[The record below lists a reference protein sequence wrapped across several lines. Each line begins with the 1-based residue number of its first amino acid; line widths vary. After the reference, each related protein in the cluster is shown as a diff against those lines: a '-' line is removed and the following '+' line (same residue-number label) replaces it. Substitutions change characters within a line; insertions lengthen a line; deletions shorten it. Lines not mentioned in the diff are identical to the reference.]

1 MGQKFAK
8 ELRNQKGW
16 SQSELATLSG
26 LSVKT
31 IQRIERGQGAPSLD
45 TAKALASIFD
55 KPFADFL
62 PSQPPTEVSAQSL
75 SDHPEP
81 KGTTS
86 SQVSVD
92 VYANMLHKAEHYWRP
107 AVTTVFVVALFA
119 FLTKLYLDMETLS
132 EVVTD
137 LASVMA
143 SDSAYGLSGESTA
156 TFICSTEN
164 RCENGSFDDYYG
176 NQALIYA
183 FQGIEGNIDGAG
195 GVTLLELVML
205 RDTARIVTVW
215 EESAKK
221 NSDVSSSLAL
231 SNYLHC
237 YSNSRSMLFS
247 ASESIEK
254 MQDCVYSVLSDAQW
268 KVGSGMNQALINL
281 GQRMRDS
288 GPYRN
293 QFRLPVTADIT
304 GY

>member
-1 MGQKFAK
+1 MGQEFVK

-16 SQSELATLSG
+16 SQSELAVLSG

-31 IQRIERGQGAPSLD
+31 IQRVEHGQGAPSMD

-55 KPFADFL
+55 KPFTDFL
-62 PSQPPTEVSAQSL
+62 PSQPPTEVSAQSFR
-75 SDHPEP
+75 DHAEP

-92 VYANMLHKAEHYWRP
+92 VYANMLNKAEHHWRP
-107 AVTTVFVVALFA
+107 VVTAVFAITLFG

-143 SDSAYGLSGESTA
+143 SDSAYSLSGESTA

-183 FQGIEGNIDGAG
+183 FQDMEGEIDGAG
-195 GVTLLELVML
+195 GVTLLEMVML

-221 NSDVSSSLAL
+221 NSDVDSPLAL
-231 SNYLHC
+231 SNYLQC
-237 YSNSRSMLFS
+237 YSKSRSMLFS
-247 ASESIEK
+247 TSESIEK
-254 MQDCVYSVLSDAQW
+254 MHGCVYSVLNDAQW
-268 KVGSGMNQALINL
+268 EVGSGMNQALINL
-281 GQRMRDS
+281 GQRMQDS
-288 GPYRN
+288 GPYRK
-293 QFRLPVTADIT
+293 QFRLPITADIT

>member
-1 MGQKFAK
+1 MGQEFVK

-16 SQSELATLSG
+16 SQNELATLSG

-55 KPFADFL
+55 RPFADFL
-62 PSQPPTEVSAQSL
+62 PAVLPTEKSAQRH
-75 SDHPEP
+75 SDSTSPNE
-81 KGTTS
+81 TTS
-86 SQVSVD
+86 SQGSADVS
-92 VYANMLHKAEHYWRP
+92 ANMLHNAERYWRTT
-107 AVTTVFVVALFA
+107 VTTVFVVTLFG
-119 FLTKLYLDMETLS
+119 FLTKLYLNMETLS
-132 EVVTD
+132 QTVTD
-137 LASVMA
+137 LASVVA
-143 SDSAYGLSGESTA
+143 SDSAYGISGESTA
-156 TFICSTEN
+156 TFICSTKN
-164 RCENGSFDDYYG
+164 KCENGSFDDYYG

-195 GVTLLELVML
+195 GVTLLELLML

-231 SNYLHC
+231 SNYLQC

-247 ASESIEK
+247 TSESIEK
-254 MQDCVYSVLSDAQW
+254 MQGCVYSVLTDAQW
-268 KVGSGMNQALINL
+268 EVGSEMNQALINL
-281 GQRMRDS
+281 GQRMQDS

-293 QFRLPVTADIT
+293 QFRLPITADIT

>member
-1 MGQKFAK
+1 MGQEFVK

-16 SQSELATLSG
+16 SQSELAALSG

-31 IQRIERGQGAPSLD
+31 IQRIERGQGAPSFD

-62 PSQPPTEVSAQSL
+62 PSQPPKEVSAQSL
-75 SDHPEP
+75 SDHAEP

-86 SQVSVD
+86 SQVSID

-156 TFICSTEN
+156 TFICYTAN
-164 RCENGSFDDYYG
+164 RCADGSFDDYYG
-176 NQALIYA
+176 SQALI
-183 FQGIEGNIDGAG
+183 
-195 GVTLLELVML
+195 
-205 RDTARIVTVW
+205 
-215 EESAKK
+215 
-221 NSDVSSSLAL
+221 
-231 SNYLHC
+231 
-237 YSNSRSMLFS
+237 
-247 ASESIEK
+247 
-254 MQDCVYSVLSDAQW
+254 
-268 KVGSGMNQALINL
+268 
-281 GQRMRDS
+281 
-288 GPYRN
+288 
-293 QFRLPVTADIT
+293 
-304 GY
+304 